1 MRNIKT
7 YDLFEKNGPCWS
19 GYKQIG
25 TKVKNGRRV
34 PNCVPEVKEAV
45 DPKTLVSPSMSPI
58 TTYFETAQG
67 SKYLLSQAG
76 ETKRW
81 KSSHANT
88 GGEDSGLKEW
98 YPKSMFVPEEDINAM
113 LAYEHLLDKGYKIS
127 ISKTQSGKKVWVI
140 YKNSQWV
147 PALYSDAYKNY
158 VKSHPQMAD
167 KPLAFTPSS
176 TPVMGY
182 MAVEYKQDPSG
193 IVRSFHPGSPVSKVM
208 PIEQADQKDLSYFNI
223 KL

>member
-1 MRNIKT
+1 
-7 YDLFEKNGPCWS
+7 
-19 GYKQIG
+19 
-25 TKVKNGRRV
+25 
-34 PNCVPEVKEAV
+34 
-45 DPKTLVSPSMSPI
+45 
-58 TTYFETAQG
+58 
-67 SKYLLSQAG
+67 
-76 ETKRW
+76 
-81 KSSHANT
+81 
-88 GGEDSGLKEW
+88 
-98 YPKSMFVPEEDINAM
+98 M

-167 KPLAFTPSS
+167 KPLAFTTSS
-176 TPVMGY
+176 NPVMGY

-208 PIEQADQKDLSYFNI
+208 SIEQADQKDLSYFNI